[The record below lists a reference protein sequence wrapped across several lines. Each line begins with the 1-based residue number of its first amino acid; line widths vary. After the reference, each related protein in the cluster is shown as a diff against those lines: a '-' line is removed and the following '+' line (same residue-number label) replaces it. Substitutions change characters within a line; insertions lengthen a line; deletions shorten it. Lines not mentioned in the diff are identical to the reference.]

1 MDTIKPAGAC
11 SHGMVSDRTIPAV
24 AHPLLGVS
32 RLIPHET
39 TCEGPRHPTIALGSC
54 PDRGCIAG
62 TGEPAGRRAAAQPDP
77 GDRDAQLVPHR
88 ALGRDPRGHRR
99 HLEAAGRGAR
109 LQPPSLRR
117 AVLAAGHPA
126 DRARRFR
133 RPRGG
138 LFAEPYAR
146 KLVKTR
152 GKDPGPDPNVNG
164 KLREPGFKVLHV
176 QDVDFI
182 THAPTFVDALHRSIP
197 GRGQTRG
204 TSRS

>member
-1 MDTIKPAGAC
+1 MKRHAKDPVIRRSLSALALIAGVLPALVNLRA
-11 SHGMVSDRTIPAV
+11 DEP
-24 AHPLLGVS
+24 
-32 RLIPHET
+32 RLNQIQVIGTHNSYHTAPSAAILEV
-39 TCEGPRHPTIALGSC
+39 
-54 PDRGCIAG
+54 IAG
-62 TGEPAGRRAAAQPDP
+62 TSRRQAEGLDYS
-77 GDRDAQLVPHR
+77 HR
-88 ALGRDPRGHRR
+88 PFAEQFSRLGIRQIELD
-99 HLEAAGRGAR
+99 
-109 LQPPSLRR
+109 
-117 AVLAAGHPA
+117 VFA
-126 DRARRFR
+126 D
-133 RPRGG
+133 PRGG